1 MSHVFVMLCIRRLD
15 AGKYGSATTSAVPL
29 LRKLLSYP
37 GIESRVGLS
46 GSAALPARFSPSEPR
61 PSRERPRG
69 SACAHAV
76 QVHSNHVKL
85 VHSVTTP
92 NRIAYIPYAD
102 IIAAVHVRE
111 SLRPVRPSSHQTFAS
126 RSARPMR
133 YSRSSRSSAVSTSSA
148 AWSHSPICM

>member
-1 MSHVFVMLCIRRLD
+1 MSNVFVMLCIRRLD

-29 LRKLLSYP
+29 LRKLLSWNRIP
-37 GIESRVGLS
+37 RGPLRLSRLV
-46 GSAALPARFSPSEPR
+46 PARFSPSEPR